1 MAYENEQYERA
12 LGRAWREVAAAQDVA
27 ANQGRRSAQRQL
39 GYVARVLT
47 ELQADVVA
55 TAAAMGPRQAAVKRY
70 TNGHGEHAFD

>member
-27 ANQGRRSAQRQL
+27 VNQGRRSAQRQL

-55 TAAAMGPRQAAVKRY
+55 TAAAMAPREAAMRRHVAGR
-70 TNGHGEHAFD
+70 GEHAFD